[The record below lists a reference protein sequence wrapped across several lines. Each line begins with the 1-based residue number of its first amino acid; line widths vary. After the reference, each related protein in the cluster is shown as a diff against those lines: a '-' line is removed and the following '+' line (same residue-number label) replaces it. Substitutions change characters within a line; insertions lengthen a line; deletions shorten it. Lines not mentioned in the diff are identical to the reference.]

1 MTNQQFTIIE
11 LGAKFGGQ
19 MGQVLSE
26 LIVLEKL
33 VEAQQA
39 QIQELI
45 ENKTSLENELAQS
58 KSEIYNLQ
66 HELQK
71 TQNALSSEAAEIAA
85 QGKAVIDYEDTE
97 TIASF
102 AAANYGKEKAAST
115 EAA

>member
-1 MTNQQFTIIE
+1 MTQQFTIAE

-71 TQNALSSEAAEIAA
+71 NRTALSSEAAEI
-85 QGKAVIDYEDTE
+85 TE
-97 TIASF
+97 QAREIIA
-102 AAANYGKEKAAST
+102 NEKEKAAST